1 MSSQEVAG
9 EIKSDDL
16 CGWEE
21 VTFWRLSLFKKHLP
35 LATVA
40 DPPSNFLADE
50 GMDFYLCFAEKET
63 ETLRMQMMIW
73 KPHTNGW

>member
-9 EIKSDDL
+9 EIKPDDL

-21 VTFWRLSLFKKHLP
+21 
-35 LATVA
+35 ATVSA
-40 DPPSNFLADE
+40 PPSNFLADE

-63 ETLRMQMMIW
+63 ETLRMEMMIW